1 MLFRFPLD
9 RNFQGI
15 VGNNGTFPGTWIRI
29 PAIRPKNRDP
39 PPHTSRFLTRA
50 AVVVFDRSG
59 NAAVIA
65 HHILEIICKIHSVT
79 VSYYNKVGR
88 CVIVRFMALNYF
100 SVLVS
105 DQRNSKAVASEIGQC
120 LEEVFGLLY

>member
-1 MLFRFPLD
+1 MLLCFLLD

-15 VGNNGTFPGTWIRI
+15 VGNNGAFPGTWIRI
-29 PAIRPKNRDP
+29 PAIRPKDRDP
-39 PPHTSRFLTRA
+39 PSHTSWLLTRA
-50 AVVVFDRSG
+50 AVVVFDRSS

-65 HHILEIICKIHSVT
+65 HHILKFICKIHSVT

-88 CVIVRFMALNYF
+88 CVIVRFMELNYS

-105 DQRNSKAVASEIGQC
+105 DQRNSKAVAGEIG
-120 LEEVFGLLY
+120 